1 MSDVKDILG
10 LRGAKPLPTQ
20 KAPAKKDVNPLTKGL
35 AREVR
40 NLLGDRN
47 GPGLGIALQ
56 AQQFKA
62 RRSRKSSW
70 KLQKIRSSAR
80 RALIGKEEDDL
91 EIFHW
96 VKIHNVPDYRFA
108 KWNKSLKMLQYTDAE
123 YEKHLRDPKWS
134 KAETDRLFS
143 LCKQFDLRF
152 LVIHDRFNPII
163 ASIQLPPMT
172 HITHEGFP
180 WAAQAERVRPSA
192 PPPPEASDTTQE
204 AEVEE
209 FQPCSSTPCD
219 SQKRKKSRQTSKQET
234 TSTTSQPHPTQVA
247 SSSSAMD
254 IKELSPADTR
264 RKRITRNCLKKKKRT
279 NMEEQETQE
288 YRSMEELKSRYYD
301 CQKLLLQARCV
312 ADGGKEEDVSNHPIF
327 QNIYDGEHDRIRREQ
342 MELLIKRTPEQ
353 EKEISSTILETRKLD
368 QKIRRVRKQLD
379 ALKKNPRA
387 ALSMIQRAKK
397 SSGGSGSSRRAI
409 LARKTEEV
417 VSTRDGPRAPI
428 PKECKVEDMFPPYE
442 QGCQLSSIR
451 PGVAPQLRGRVYKQL
466 ESELMA
472 LGFSYASA
480 RPFTVPTKKVC
491 DLYDN
496 LRLELVTL
504 INLNKY
510 LVDREKELERL
521 KASIRAQN
529 KTVPPPPSVGSKREH
544 VGELT
549 GSSSKRPR
557 K

>member
-62 RRSRKSSW
+62 RRSSENT
-70 KLQKIRSSAR
+70 KLCSASLDRFFKITS
-80 RALIGKEEDDL
+80 LILCTAYLGRFLGKEEDDL

-288 YRSMEELKSRYYD
+288 YRSMEELKS
-301 CQKLLLQARCV
+301 
-312 ADGGKEEDVSNHPIF
+312 
-327 QNIYDGEHDRIRREQ
+327 
-342 MELLIKRTPEQ
+342 
-353 EKEISSTILETRKLD
+353 
-368 QKIRRVRKQLD
+368 
-379 ALKKNPRA
+379 
-387 ALSMIQRAKK
+387 
-397 SSGGSGSSRRAI
+397 
-409 LARKTEEV
+409 
-417 VSTRDGPRAPI
+417 
-428 PKECKVEDMFPPYE
+428 
-442 QGCQLSSIR
+442 
-451 PGVAPQLRGRVYKQL
+451 
-466 ESELMA
+466 
-472 LGFSYASA
+472 
-480 RPFTVPTKKVC
+480 
-491 DLYDN
+491 
-496 LRLELVTL
+496 
-504 INLNKY
+504 
-510 LVDREKELERL
+510 
-521 KASIRAQN
+521 
-529 KTVPPPPSVGSKREH
+529 
-544 VGELT
+544 
-549 GSSSKRPR
+549 
-557 K
+557 